1 MTDENTTLIA
11 LTVTATAR
19 EGGQSVTVSEPVT
32 GNDLRRYK
40 ITDADKKPEVEY
52 DAACVLADG
61 WADLP
66 SNGEIT
72 GAADQVV
79 TVVELTNQGANARG
93 KGEAVLPAPL
103 DAAGDPATT
112 VTDGVLDLLPDGD
125 TIMAEVLRLGLVFDH
140 SDDKTQTWCD
150 YQNGVTAAFELGT
163 AAKTI
168 RITDMDTRLGRE
180 VTLGELK
187 KITSIRTWRNRDHE
201 EEKA

>member
-40 ITDADKKPEVEY
+40 ITDPDAKPTVDY
-52 DAACVLADG
+52 DTACVTSDG

-66 SNGEIT
+66 ANGEI
-72 GAADQVV
+72 
-79 TVVELTNQGANARG
+79 
-93 KGEAVLPAPL
+93 
-103 DAAGDPATT
+103 
-112 VTDGVLDLLPDGD
+112 
-125 TIMAEVLRLGLVFDH
+125 
-140 SDDKTQTWCD
+140 
-150 YQNGVTAAFELGT
+150 
-163 AAKTI
+163 
-168 RITDMDTRLGRE
+168 
-180 VTLGELK
+180 K